1 MPHLEITKVVWV
13 HCNVVNNLRVL
24 NTFVADK
31 SFGQLLVI
39 SLKNFIFLNRFHSEF
54 SYIEV
59 WFTDQIS
66 KPLEIEDKI
75 NSTLVI
81 N

>member
-1 MPHLEITKVVWV
+1 MAHLEITKVVWV

-39 SLKNFIFLNRFHSEF
+39 SLKNFIFLNTFHSEF